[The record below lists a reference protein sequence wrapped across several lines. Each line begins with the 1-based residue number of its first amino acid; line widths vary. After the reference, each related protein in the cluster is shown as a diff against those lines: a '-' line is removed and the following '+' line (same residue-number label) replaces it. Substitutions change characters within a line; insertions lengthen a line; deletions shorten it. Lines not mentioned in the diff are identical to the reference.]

1 MFWIEENGRL
11 LSKEELEIEYGPMP
25 YIISRRYYALLR
37 NANMYTLIRD
47 INRPVE
53 FDYKTRT
60 ARIK

>member
-25 YIISRRYYALLR
+25 YIISGRYYAQLR
-37 NANMYTLIRD
+37 NANVYTLIRD

-53 FDYKTRT
+53 FDYRTRT